1 MDIRADREAQLSAT
15 AAAPTDSAA
24 EPHQRERLSAHAA
37 VRRRLVVATSVAAGA
52 GSAGSFRRHAA
63 VAVVLALA
71 CLGAT
76 PAEIPGV
83 VIKVT
88 SGDRLVLDTGN
99 ERFNVTLS
107 EITAPPAQTPLG
119 TRARAS
125 LASLCYGQAATLAI
139 TGTAEDGSTIG
150 QVSCAGRDAAEEQ
163 VRGGLAKLKEPF
175 PKLDSLLGAAEQ
187 NARTSRLGLW
197 AGD

>member
-1 MDIRADREAQLSAT
+1 MRRSRAVITTHAG
-15 AAAPTDSAA
+15 
-24 EPHQRERLSAHAA
+24 ER
-37 VRRRLVVATSVAAGA
+37 
-52 GSAGSFRRHAA
+52 SAGSFRWHVA
-63 VAVVLALA
+63 VAIALALG

-83 VIKVT
+83 VMKVT

-99 ERFNVTLS
+99 QRFNVTLA

-119 TRARAS
+119 AQARAS

-163 VRGGLAKLKEPF
+163 VRGGLARLKQPF
-175 PKLDSLLGAAEQ
+175 AKLDSLLGVAEQ

-197 AGD
+197 ASD

>member
-1 MDIRADREAQLSAT
+1 VNANHPGDRS
-15 AAAPTDSAA
+15 
-24 EPHQRERLSAHAA
+24 
-37 VRRRLVVATSVAAGA
+37 VRRPQAVLTTPAGEA
-52 GSAGSFRRHAA
+52 SAGSFRRHVA
-63 VAVVLALA
+63 VAVVLALG

-99 ERFNVTLS
+99 QRFNVTLS

-119 TRARAS
+119 AEAHAS
-125 LASLCYGQAATLAI
+125 LARLCYGQAATLAI

-163 VRGGLAKLKEPF
+163 LRDGLAKLKEPF
-175 PKLDSLLGAAEQ
+175 PKLDLLLGAAEQ
-187 NARTSRLGLW
+187 NARRSRLGLW
-197 AGD
+197 AHD

>member
-1 MDIRADREAQLSAT
+1 MLVLRRTILMTTHAGEAA
-15 AAAPTDSAA
+15 
-24 EPHQRERLSAHAA
+24 
-37 VRRRLVVATSVAAGA
+37 
-52 GSAGSFRRHAA
+52 AGSFGRQVA
-63 VAVVLALA
+63 VAIVLALA

-76 PAEIPGV
+76 PAEIPGI

-88 SGDRLVLDTGN
+88 SGDRLVLDSGN
-99 ERFNVTLS
+99 QHFNVTLS

-119 TRARAS
+119 ARARAS

-163 VRGGLAKLKEPF
+163 VRGGLARLKQPF
-175 PKLDSLLGAAEQ
+175 AKLDSLLGAAEQ

-197 AGD
+197 ASD

>member
-1 MDIRADREAQLSAT
+1 VKARHPADRSARRPQT
-15 AAAPTDSAA
+15 VITTHAGAASAA
-24 EPHQRERLSAHAA
+24 S
-37 VRRRLVVATSVAAGA
+37 VRR
-52 GSAGSFRRHAA
+52 H
-63 VAVVLALA
+63 VAVSIVLALG

-76 PAEIPGV
+76 PVEIPGV

-99 ERFNVTLS
+99 QRFNVTLA
-107 EITAPPAQTPLG
+107 EITAPPAPTPLG
-119 TRARAS
+119 ARARAS

-163 VRGGLAKLKEPF
+163 VRGGLARLKEPF
-175 PKLDSLLGAAEQ
+175 LKLDSLLGAAEQ

-197 AGD
+197 ASD

>member
-1 MDIRADREAQLSAT
+1 
-15 AAAPTDSAA
+15 
-24 EPHQRERLSAHAA
+24 
-37 VRRRLVVATSVAAGA
+37 VRRPRAVITTHAGER
-52 GSAGSFRRHAA
+52 SAGSFRWHVA
-63 VAVVLALA
+63 VAIVLALG

-99 ERFNVTLS
+99 QRFNVTLA
-107 EITAPPAQTPLG
+107 EITAPPAETPLG
-119 TRARAS
+119 ARARAS

-163 VRGGLAKLKEPF
+163 VRGGLARLKQPF
-175 PKLDSLLGAAEQ
+175 AKLDSRLGAAEQ

-197 AGD
+197 ASD

>member
-1 MDIRADREAQLSAT
+1 VNLNQVGEYSEPRPPAVITTHSGEASSRSL
-15 AAAPTDSAA
+15 
-24 EPHQRERLSAHAA
+24 
-37 VRRRLVVATSVAAGA
+37 
-52 GSAGSFRRHAA
+52 RRHVA
-63 VAVVLALA
+63 VGAVVVLALG

-83 VIKVT
+83 VIRVT

-99 ERFNVTLS
+99 QRFNVTVS

-119 TRARAS
+119 ARARAS

-163 VRGGLAKLKEPF
+163 VRGGFAKLKQPF
-175 PKLDSLLGAAEQ
+175 AKFDSLLGAAEQ

-197 AGD
+197 AAQ